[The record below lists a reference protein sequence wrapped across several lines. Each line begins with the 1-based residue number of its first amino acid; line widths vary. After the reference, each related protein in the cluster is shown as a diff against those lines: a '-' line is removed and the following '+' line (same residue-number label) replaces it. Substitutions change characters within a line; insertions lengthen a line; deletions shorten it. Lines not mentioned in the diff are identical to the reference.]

1 MFKELIKKKIK
12 EKVLLEFFK
21 LKLKH
26 ENNFNKLTFK
36 ETLKKPDENLYDF
49 KDRYVNEIDTFI
61 NKVSNES
68 LKILLKKELFLYSL
82 LDSKELSDSFEE
94 CFKFLNDDL
103 NLFISRNFYHLEVY
117 ISKQEEPFAND
128 WAH

>member
-26 ENNFNKLTFK
+26 ENNFNNLTFK
-36 ETLKKPDENLYDF
+36 ETLIKPNENLYDF
-49 KDRYVNEIDTFI
+49 KDRYINEIDTFI

-94 CFKFLNDDL
+94 CFKYLNDDL